1 MIHTSYTVGL
11 TTAQYK
17 ALQYKYKTADIQGF
31 IDNIVSA
38 STDGIIGEIKT
49 RYIDYKINNEEA
61 ITSIGSTAIIE
72 SAYSENVIGIKT

>member
-17 ALQYKYKTADIQGF
+17 ALQFKVSDVQVYVDTLVSNHTTGM
-31 IDNIVSA
+31 ID
-38 STDGIIGEIKT
+38 EIKT
-49 RYIDYKINNEEA
+49 LYTNYKIEKEET